1 MEERVLYLIKK
12 YKSTSPFFIAKEMGI
27 KLIISDMGEVE
38 GCYLQIKKSK
48 FIILNERLSEQRIT
62 RVMAHE
68 LGHAVLHKE
77 IATPHFMSPYCQDC
91 TDEEIEAN
99 EFADCLLSYRQGEN
113 KGV

>member
-1 MEERVLYLIKK
+1 MEERVLSLIKK

-38 GCYLQIKKSK
+38 GCYLQLRKSK
-48 FIILNERLSEQRIT
+48 FIILNERLSEERIT
-62 RVMAHE
+62 TVMAHE

-77 IATPHFMSPYCQDC
+77 IATPHFMSPYCHDSNI
-91 TDEEIEAN
+91 EEIEAD
-99 EFADCLLSYRQGEN
+99 EFAACLLSFKN